1 MMSIVAP
8 KVLVVEDE
16 VNLAQLLI
24 EYLQA
29 SGFQAIPLHHGGDV
43 VPWLNNNHADLIILD
58 LMLPGIDGETLC
70 RTIRQ
75 GSSVPIIMATALTE
89 EVNRLSGLEL
99 GADDY
104 VCKPYSMREMVAR
117 VKASLRRTSMQSEG
131 QFNSLSNSEPKFEIN
146 QKCMMILLSGRPLD
160 LTVVEFRLLKQFIN
174 NPQVVFTRDD
184 LLNKIYD
191 DYRLVSDRTIDS
203 HIKNVRK
210 KLHVALPDQEVIKSV
225 YGAGYVFLS

>member
-1 MMSIVAP
+1 
-8 KVLVVEDE
+8 
-16 VNLAQLLI
+16 
-24 EYLQA
+24 
-29 SGFQAIPLHHGGDV
+29 
-43 VPWLNNNHADLIILD
+43 
-58 LMLPGIDGETLC
+58 
-70 RTIRQ
+70 
-75 GSSVPIIMATALTE
+75 
-89 EVNRLSGLEL
+89 
-99 GADDY
+99 
-104 VCKPYSMREMVAR
+104 
-117 VKASLRRTSMQSEG
+117 MQSEG
-131 QFNSLSNSEPKFEIN
+131 QVNSLSNSEPKFEID